1 MTVLPLKKQFPGI
14 TFQFHR
20 LGEITPEEFNVL
32 YERSFKKKNDNL
44 ITPVDVVTIYDDG
57 EYRGFL
63 DISPMSN
70 SMVYLR
76 YIGFEPPFKPS
87 TVKYIRASL
96 AYIHSIGYSTIMGG
110 IEARN
115 RLTLMWALRENF
127 YIYGY
132 KYLGNG
138 IEIVDVRR
146 DVGVETSSYTRGF
159 R

>member
-1 MTVLPLKKQFPGI
+1 
-14 TFQFHR
+14 
-20 LGEITPEEFNVL
+20 
-32 YERSFKKKNDNL
+32 
-44 ITPVDVVTIYDDG
+44 
-57 EYRGFL
+57 
-63 DISPMSN
+63 
-70 SMVYLR
+70 
-76 YIGFEPPFKPS
+76 
-87 TVKYIRASL
+87 
-96 AYIHSIGYSTIMGG
+96 MGG